1 MGKTSKI
8 AAAFERD
15 QSKTVIPAEQARGMW
30 IDRAPSAQALKVLN
44 LMIDVAGGRMGE
56 DVTHRFRLSDIKKI
70 DGMRNQSQTSIV
82 SIFSELHAMTYH
94 FDDAQKQV
102 HKITNL
108 MDETNVRY
116 SDEYDGDIAIE
127 WSFTRGF
134 QRMAASSDH
143 WAIIDRQTLF
153 ALRSRYSLLLFQHLS
168 SYFDLDHIHYK
179 KFSLDE
185 LRAVLN
191 VQKGRHEKFPF
202 LNRDVLK
209 PTIAEINQLSRFEIT
224 MQTLKNGR
232 TVSEIQFSWAE
243 KPDLASVK
251 KEFNQPKQG
260 RKVRREGKV
269 ELPTLDIPFP
279 QSGGLTYVD
288 YWRDEGR
295 RIWSDQG
302 HSLRDFPDTKL
313 LADYVRKKAR
323 EQNITLD
330 SPKINILFENIVKAW
345 RV

>member
-1 MGKTSKI
+1 MGKTSRI
-8 AAAFERD
+8 ASAFAHD
-15 QSKTVIPAEQARGMW
+15 DSKTVMPTEQARGMW

-56 DVTHRFRLSDIKKI
+56 DVTHRFRLSDIKRM

-94 FDDAQKQV
+94 FDDMQKQV

-179 KFSLDE
+179 KFSLEE

-191 VQKGRHEKFPF
+191 VPKGKHKKFPF
-202 LNRDVLK
+202 FNRDVLK
-209 PTIAEINQLSRFEIT
+209 PTLAEINQLSRFEIK
-224 MQTLKNGR
+224 MQTIKEGR
-232 TVSEIQFSWAE
+232 AVVAIELSWSE
-243 KPDLASVK
+243 KKDLAPTK
-251 KEFNQPKQG
+251 KELNQPQKG
-260 RKVRREGKV
+260 RKARREGKV
-269 ELPTLDIPFP
+269 ELSVIDIPFP
-279 QSGGLTYVD
+279 QNGGLSYD
-288 YWRDEGR
+288 KYWRDEGR

-302 HSLRDFPDTKL
+302 RSLRDFPDTNL
-313 LADYVRKKAR
+313 IANHVRKKAS
-323 EQNITLD
+323 EQNIPLNH
-330 SPKINILFENIVKAW
+330 PKMKALFENVIKAW
-345 RV
+345 IG